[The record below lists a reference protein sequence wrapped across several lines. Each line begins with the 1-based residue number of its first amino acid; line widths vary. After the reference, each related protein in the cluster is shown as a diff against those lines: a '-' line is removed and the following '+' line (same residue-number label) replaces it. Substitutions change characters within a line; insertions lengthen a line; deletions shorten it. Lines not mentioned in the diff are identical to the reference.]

1 MAGEALGFTPTTFIA
16 APDVRLDV
24 PPVGRVQLDTGP
36 VNAKLMEASGELADG
51 VQLGALVSPGYV
63 RWARERLAVGA
74 ARAGRDLDE
83 ITVASNVLMS
93 VDADRRAA
101 RTAVRAVLAY
111 YLWRVEGVVI
121 EQSGADPDNVAAVR
135 AAVSDRGPTEAAD
148 LVSDQVIDTF
158 AVAGTVDDVVDGLA
172 HFATAGLDV
181 PLAWH
186 TLGPDAPTALATLAN
201 VVRPA
206 VTADRSS

>member
-1 MAGEALGFTPTTFIA
+1 M
-16 APDVRLDV
+16 
-24 PPVGRVQLDTGP
+24 
-36 VNAKLMEASGELADG
+36 
-51 VQLGALVSPGYV
+51 
-63 RWARERLAVGA
+63 
-74 ARAGRDLDE
+74 
-83 ITVASNVLMS
+83 ASNVLIS

-186 TLGPDAPTALATLAN
+186 TLGPDARAALATLAN